1 MDKFIN
7 RGVKNSIIKIPF
19 KKSEQNFKKKTNNW
33 HLKYYQMEA
42 PKKPFYAKL
51 NFMFL
56 LFSLFFLLNLIGNIA
71 TGSLEVLSLFFVF
84 GNIFISLF
92 FTLCYFLIVV
102 MDSNKAFKSKLE
114 DYNKQILIIRE
125 DDQLKEK
132 RKNKLFE
139 IKKEN
144 ENKIA
149 ELKKQFNLVEVD
161 HFEQKLIFNQSR
173 IEEKYIQNLVSLG
186 FYLNSKRNSIK
197 KQYDLIISFNSTQD
211 EILYLNNKNY
221 PDNKISIKEVVSNLN
236 DQNMY
241 LNSLTILSNQMLEAL
256 LNNDFI
262 SFYKIFNVFER
273 LGVFNKEWENQ
284 LLKTMSNINDNL
296 FGVMEEIR
304 TLESSISSSLYE
316 LELEI
321 FKKIGK

>member
-1 MDKFIN
+1 
-7 RGVKNSIIKIPF
+7 
-19 KKSEQNFKKKTNNW
+19 
-33 HLKYYQMEA
+33 MEA